1 MFKTPASGGLDIQT
15 VKARAGRRR
24 INVQNI
30 GCRTAFKIFM
40 LTLGFKILTPTPG
53 LRQIRAQSRPTQ
65 TNRQQR
71 HKSKQQGFKIFIL
84 TPGDTREA
92 SRTPTTQLDTRE
104 AFKIFILTPG
114 RHKRSIT
121 HSFTGITLAYA
132 IMCCC
137 PLGGS
142 IPGAPNRASGE
153 ALGVGGRR
161 RSAQAG

>member
-84 TPGDTREA
+84 TPGDTREVRSA
-92 SRTPTTQLDTRE
+92 RTRFMPGDTRFAPGVTPGDTRE
-104 AFKIFILTPG
+104 TARTQ
-114 RHKRSIT
+114 
-121 HSFTGITLAYA
+121 
-132 IMCCC
+132 
-137 PLGGS
+137 LG
-142 IPGAPNRASGE
+142 
-153 ALGVGGRR
+153 
-161 RSAQAG
+161 